1 MNAKKANWAF
11 LITIIVY
18 ITLALFGAYLFP
30 AMADSIA
37 ISNLTVEIAIF
48 LPILIFTLASGEKV
62 ISFWNFRKIKPCT
75 ILMIGLFTFFSMPV
89 MTLFNLI
96 SQFWADN
103 EVTLM
108 MEAYHMAD
116 MSFWQL
122 WIPLGLVAPM
132 FEEIICR
139 GAFYRAYRK
148 SASAFKAM
156 LLSAVI
162 FACLHMNFNQAT
174 YAMIMGIF
182 AVLLVE
188 ATGSLWSSVLYH
200 GLINSSSCLLMYA
213 ALRVD
218 PDASSTQAVTTD
230 ILVVGAGMYLIWAA
244 AFLPFAF
251 AVLAWI
257 SRHEGREGVL
267 TGIWR
272 ERKWTPLTDTDKEGK
287 MKKDKLITVPLV
299 LALILCLLV
308 MTGIFYLAVAKLII
322 WLSQGLS

>member
-11 LITIIVY
+11 LITIIAY
-18 ITLALFGAYLFP
+18 IIIALFGAYIFP
-30 AMADSIA
+30 AMADSII

-48 LPILIFTLASGEKV
+48 LPILIFTLASGEKA
-62 ISFWNFRKIKPCT
+62 ISFWGFRKMKPGT
-75 ILMIGLFTFFSMPV
+75 ILMVGLFTFFSMPV
-89 MTLFNLI
+89 VTLFNLI
-96 SQFWADN
+96 SQFWVEN
-103 EVTLM
+103 EVDLLM
-108 MEAYHMAD
+108 ETYHMAD
-116 MSFWQL
+116 MALWQL
-122 WIPLGLVAPM
+122 WIPLGLVAPV

-139 GAFYRAYRK
+139 GAYYRSYRK

-162 FACLHMNFNQAT
+162 FACLHMNFNQAA
-174 YAMIMGIF
+174 YAVVVGIL

-188 ATGSLWSSVLYH
+188 ATGSLWSSIIYH
-200 GLINSSSCLLMYA
+200 GLINSSSCLMMYA
-213 ALRVD
+213 MLRID

-230 ILVVGAGMYLIWAA
+230 VLVAGTGAYLIWAA

-272 ERKWTPLTDTDKEGK
+272 ERKWMPQPSADKKGE

-308 MTGIFYLAVAKLII
+308 MTGIFYLAVGKLIV
-322 WLSQGLS
+322 WLL